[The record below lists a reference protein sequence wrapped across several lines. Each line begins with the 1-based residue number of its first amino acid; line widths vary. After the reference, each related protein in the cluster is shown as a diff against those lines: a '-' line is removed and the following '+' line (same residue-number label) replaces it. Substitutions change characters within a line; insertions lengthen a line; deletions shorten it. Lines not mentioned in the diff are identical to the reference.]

1 MDPVGVQVEW
11 CCGATWG
18 GAVRRPNHYF
28 CSNQRRPKILQP
40 YVTTFKIINKLQSW
54 PKLTNYFPSRKN
66 PSNHFTS
73 KNTLKISKVETSNF
87 KITTLKISDPEVIWD
102 LAGTQQGL
110 VWCLRIEEHFAE
122 LDIHTP
128 YLLWSQCEC
137 VKPMEPRP
145 SSFSWLADSL
155 WSFSCGFIE
164 NNNEQVNWIIMD
176 GNHQCCK
183 FSASLKYHNIQKFCL
198 KNLDKSTLGIIR
210 KNYFAT
216 RNCKLCSL
224 EICIMLKISNQHYLK
239 VTLVG
244 HLISEVSC
252 CAADSAIFAELA
264 SCWWTVSA
272 DQVKS
277 QGTLDNWEGFN
288 CQLCF
293 CHKMLA
299 TWAESANAKCVWWTR
314 SDGWPIISCETLIGS
329 WNLSKQHISRYMH
342 SFQTLHNH
350 WVFRADILV

>member
-18 GAVRRPNHYF
+18 GAVGRPNHYF

-40 YVTTFKIINKLQSW
+40 YVTTFKIINKLQGW

-87 KITTLKISDPEVIWD
+87 KITTLKISDPEVMWD
-102 LAGTQQGL
+102 LAGAQRGL
-110 VWCLRIEEHFAE
+110 VWRLRIEEHFAE

-128 YLLWSQCEC
+128 YLLWSQYEC

-244 HLISEVSC
+244 HLISGCLV
-252 CAADSAIFAELA
+252 
-264 SCWWTVSA
+264 V
-272 DQVKS
+272 Q
-277 QGTLDNWEGFN
+277 
-288 CQLCF
+288 
-293 CHKMLA
+293 
-299 TWAESANAKCVWWTR
+299 
-314 SDGWPIISCETLIGS
+314 
-329 WNLSKQHISRYMH
+329 
-342 SFQTLHNH
+342 QTLQYLLN
-350 WVFRADILV
+350 